1 MDDQKEGPQE
11 LGRRSSV
18 AGQVLFSFLRLIG
31 RHLRGFY
38 GAVLTYL
45 SFSFFL
51 AVGAIWAFLEVVDE
65 VLEGSTQAFD
75 ERLLTWIARHR
86 TDVLD
91 IVALEITALG
101 NVATLTVLVLTVA
114 AFLWLTHH
122 RVSASL
128 LLVAVAGGAL
138 LNVLLK
144 DLVDRPRPLVVEA
157 VADVMTLSFPSGHS
171 MSAFTAYASVA
182 YLVGRLEPSRAMRW
196 TTWVLASLLILG
208 VGASRV
214 YLGVHYPTDVVGGYL
229 AGLAWLGF
237 VISGLTAVRYF
248 SNRSSTI
255 HEAERDLHRS
265 LPDADTH
272 R

>member
-1 MDDQKEGPQE
+1 MGEQRGESEQSR
-11 LGRRSSV
+11 RRSNV
-18 AGQVLFSFLRLIG
+18 AGQVLFGFLRLIG

-51 AVGAIWAFLEVVDE
+51 AVGATWAFLEVVDE
-65 VLEGSTQAFD
+65 VLAGSTQAFD
-75 ERLLTWIARHR
+75 ELLLTWIATHR
-86 TDVLD
+86 SAVLD

-101 NVATLTVLVLTVA
+101 NVATLTVLVLTVWV
-114 AFLWLTHH
+114 FLWLTRH
-122 RVSASL
+122 RVSATL
-128 LLVAVAGGAL
+128 LLIAVAGGAL

-182 YLVGRLEPSRAMRW
+182 YLVGRLEPSRVLRW
-196 TTWVLASLLILG
+196 TTWGLASLLILG
-208 VGASRV
+208 VGTSRV

-229 AGLAWLGF
+229 GGLAWLGF

-248 SNRSSTI
+248 SNRSATI
-255 HEAERDLHRS
+255 QEAERDLDRS
-265 LPDADTH
+265 PPDADIDG
-272 R
+272 